1 MDLEHLLEHLHEYAT
16 DLLNEDKDPLL
27 VDVKISITNKSTKVI
42 VSDISA
48 IYYDTNCD
56 RNTLLIECLVDNV
69 STFYS
74 NIL

>member
-42 VSDISA
+42 VSDI
-48 IYYDTNCD
+48 
-56 RNTLLIECLVDNV
+56 
-69 STFYS
+69 
-74 NIL
+74 